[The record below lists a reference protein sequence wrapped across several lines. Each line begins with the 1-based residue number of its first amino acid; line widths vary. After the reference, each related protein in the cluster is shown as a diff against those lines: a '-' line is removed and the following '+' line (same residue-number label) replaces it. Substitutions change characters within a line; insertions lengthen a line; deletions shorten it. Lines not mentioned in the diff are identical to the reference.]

1 MPITFKVCDK
11 KEKKVILNDFSIN
24 QFIKEDVKK
33 LNQRE
38 KKSDKVYYDAIK
50 EGKSKQDA
58 SKIYKEFCEKETE
71 LYEKKIQDI
80 CNSKKV
86 LKSSFI
92 GEPSGDGG
100 GSGGGGGGGGGGGDG
115 SGDNGGLKS
124 VGLNSFI
131 HSAWKAYNNHHSLVL
146 RPDNIWMAILTQF
159 SFYVNKNSEQLRT
172 NFVEF
177 DGEKTLVVRTE
188 FPILTAPFDKLSIEM
203 SKQIQRNIKDPGLRN
218 WVIPNFTTTTDS
230 DKVVYSI
237 SLMSILKKYFKFVM
251 KTECGLPEVTLLGEI
266 SDWINLKERVSLLIH
281 FDTEKNQMSK
291 WLKYLL
297 PIMDKFIE
305 SANGNPDIKWWNQM
319 VDFNEQSGGSELSGW
334 LSSFCIFTNDG
345 DFQERSLM
353 DYFPFPIVDGYN
365 IPNGF
370 LSVPIKLIDYDNSEY
385 NSQIYA
391 GHLGTKINHTKI
403 IPSIDWFIVA
413 DIV

>member
-11 KEKKVILNDFSIN
+11 KEKKVTLNDFSIN
-24 QFIKEDVKK
+24 QFIKDDVKK
-33 LNQRE
+33 LNPRE
-38 KKSDKVYYDAIK
+38 NKSDKVYYDAIK
-50 EGKSKQDA
+50 QGKSKQEA
-58 SKIYKEFCEKETE
+58 SKIYKEFSEKEKE
-71 LYEKKIQDI
+71 LYEKKIEDI

-86 LKSSFI
+86 LKSSFV
-92 GEPSGDGG
+92 GEPSGDC
-100 GSGGGGGGGGGGGDG
+100 DG
-115 SGDNGGLKS
+115 GGLKS
-124 VGLNSFI
+124 VGLNGFV

-146 RPDNIWMAILTQF
+146 RCDNIWMAILTQF

-172 NFVEF
+172 NFVDF
-177 DGEKTLVVRTE
+177 NGEKTLVVRTE

-203 SKQIQRNIKDPGLRN
+203 SKEIQKNIKDPGLRN
-218 WVIPNFTTTTDS
+218 WIIPNFTTTTDS
-230 DKVVYSI
+230 DKVVFSI
-237 SLMSILKKYFKFVM
+237 SLMSIMKKYFKFVM
-251 KTECGLPEVTLLGEI
+251 QTECGLPEVTLLGEI
-266 SDWINLKERVSLLIH
+266 SDWVNLKERVSLLIH

-319 VDFNEQSGGSELSGW
+319 VNYNEQSGGSELSGW
-334 LSSFCIFTNDG
+334 LSSFCLFTNDG

-370 LSVPIKLIDYDNSEY
+370 LSAPIKLIDYDLSEY

-391 GHLGTKINHTKI
+391 GHLGAKIHDTKIM
-403 IPSIDWFIVA
+403 PSLDWFLVA